1 MVNLIFTNQIE
12 AQQQSQPFV
21 FINGNDE
28 NIDDILYSEKYN
40 LSLEVT
46 SINSTSTCSYFKRSF
61 QNHYNQSTSN
71 NEFIKRYLEM
81 PEEVKL
87 PGLSAFSIAKHTLS
101 PVHNRLDPEKA

>member
-1 MVNLIFTNQIE
+1 ME

-46 SINSTSTCSYFKRSF
+46 STCGYFKRSF

-81 PEEVKL
+81 PEVKL
-87 PGLSAFSIAKHTLS
+87 PGLVFYKI
-101 PVHNRLDPEKA
+101 